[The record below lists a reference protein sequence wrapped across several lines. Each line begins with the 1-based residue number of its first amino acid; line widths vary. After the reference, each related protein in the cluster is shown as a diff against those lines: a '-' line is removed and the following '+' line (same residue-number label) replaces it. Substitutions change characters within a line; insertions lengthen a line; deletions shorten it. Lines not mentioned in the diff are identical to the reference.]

1 MSVFRE
7 EKSCRDEC
15 VHIYLHVNLHPVPPC
30 AQICEGEICPNLT
43 CENARHGNIYLAE
56 MYRINS
62 LTEIE
67 FLQLKLTP
75 KAPSSKNEA
84 IAKEKGIKLQLNIT
98 SLQTIISVH
107 LISFSAPDIP
117 DGPGALG
124 VGEPHRLLSCFMNR
138 LRNFF

>member
-56 MYRINS
+56 MYRIHS

-84 IAKEKGIKLQLNIT
+84 IAKEKGIKLQFEHH
-98 SLQTIISVH
+98 ISTDHNFGTFNYLAFQH
-107 LISFSAPDIP
+107 LIYQMDQ
-117 DGPGALG
+117 
-124 VGEPHRLLSCFMNR
+124 VH
-138 LRNFF
+138 